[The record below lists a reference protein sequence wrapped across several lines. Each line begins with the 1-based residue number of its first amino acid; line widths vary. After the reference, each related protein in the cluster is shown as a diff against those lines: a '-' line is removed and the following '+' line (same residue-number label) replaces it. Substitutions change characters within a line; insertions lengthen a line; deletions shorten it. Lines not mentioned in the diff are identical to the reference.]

1 MEEFIYS
8 VAMIADVIVVEQVH
22 GNFDVAEVETLAGL
36 EPFRPVGERGAGG
49 GGGGEAIVG

>member
-8 VAMIADVIVVEQVH
+8 VAVIADVIVIEQIH
-22 GNFDVAEVETLAGL
+22 GIFDVAEVETLAGL